1 MTFLTLTND
10 RTGLDGFPAGF
21 TLVAHDDLGDPL
33 AVDGKGVVHVF
44 AHGHGDW
51 SHKFQAFASVEAM
64 HRYVAFQSRLEIP
77 HDMDLEALKQRKLEL
92 EAFSKEMKGS
102 NYARQQIS
110 ESVSEVRD
118 RIADLRFA
126 ASKRGRSIAERHAVG
141 TLCEQ
146 ALRDA
151 GAPEGWMVR
160 PHLDKPKAVLVVGT
174 FAPPWDE
181 ARVVEVLRSVAGS
194 YELVCFKKP

>member
-10 RTGLDGFPAGF
+10 RTGLDGFPAEF

-51 SHKFQAFASVEAM
+51 SSKLKAFVSVEAM
-64 HRYVAFQSRLEIP
+64 QRYVAFQSRLEIP
-77 HDMDLEALKQRKLEL
+77 HDMDLESLKQRKLEL
-92 EAFSKEMKGS
+92 EVFKKEMQGS
-102 NYARQQIS
+102 NYARQEIS
-110 ESVSEVRD
+110 ETISEVRD

-160 PHLDKPKAVLVVGT
+160 PHVDRPKAVCAIGA
-174 FAPPWDE
+174 FAAPWDE
-181 ARVVEVLRSVAGS
+181 ARVVEVLRPVAGS
-194 YELVCFKKP
+194 YEIVCFKRP